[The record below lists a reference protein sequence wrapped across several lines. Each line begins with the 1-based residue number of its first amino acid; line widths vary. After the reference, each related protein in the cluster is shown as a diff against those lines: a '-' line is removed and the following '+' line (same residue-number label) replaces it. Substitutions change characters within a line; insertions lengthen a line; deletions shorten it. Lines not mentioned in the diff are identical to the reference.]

1 MKEDSIKSSEEL
13 RQYGYT
19 MALMCFVF
27 AIVSLWKRDFVFSN
41 ASIILSVLGG
51 IFTLFALV
59 APLKLQGVEIVWM
72 KFGEKIS
79 SVMTP
84 VILSLTFFIIITPIG
99 LLMRLFGKDLLQ
111 LKVDRAS
118 KSYWAKVEPD
128 GPASRPYAPY

>member
-1 MKEDSIKSSEEL
+1 MKEESIKSSEEL

-19 MALMCFVF
+19 MAFMCFIF
-27 AIVSLWKRDFVFSN
+27 AIISLWKRDFVFSN
-41 ASIILSVLGG
+41 TSVILSIVGG

-59 APLKLQGVEIVWM
+59 APLKLRSVERAWM

-84 VILSLTFFIIITPIG
+84 VILTLTFFIIITPMG

-111 LKVDRAS
+111 LKLDRGS
-118 KSYWAKVEPD
+118 KSYWSKVETD